1 MGLGQSLLSALAMAL
16 LGTIVLGVNTN
27 TADNGS
33 VIERT
38 EFEIMGTSIGISTI
52 ERATGLAYDESTV
65 NADVSTAA
73 SCTPLA
79 SLGPDFGE
87 TSDSTFDDFDDYN
100 NMTKTVNSDGSSTLR
115 TAEFHVLGKVQ
126 YVQMS
131 GDTVVASVGQTYH
144 KLLTVTVWSKSM
156 PDTLTFQ
163 TIYSYW
169 YFR

>member
-1 MGLGQSLLSALAMAL
+1 MGLGQSLLSVLALAL
-16 LGTIVLGVNTN
+16 LGTIILGVNRN

-38 EFEIMGTSIGISTI
+38 EFEIMATSIGISTI
-52 ERATGLAYDESTV
+52 EKATGLAFDEKTV
-65 NADVSTAA
+65 NSDVSVAT

-79 SLGPDFGE
+79 SLGPEIGE
-87 TSDSTFDDFDDYN
+87 TTDSTFDDFDDYHHFN
-100 NMTKTVNSDGSSTLR
+100 KTVNPDASPTMK
-115 TAEFHVLGKVQ
+115 TAEFRLQGMVQ

-131 GDTVVASVGQTYH
+131 GDTVVTSAGQTYH
-144 KLLTVTVWSKSM
+144 KLLTVRVWSKSM
-156 PDTLTFQ
+156 TDTLTFQ